1 MIMNAINTAIS
12 FLNQSIDVST
22 AYVKNNA
29 FPITILLAVVYYF
42 RTRYPKSRDHG
53 YVLSS
58 SSSSSSVKGG
68 LMSLSSQNNKN
79 DSSSSNSIA
88 DRQEEIKIVRQ
99 RQQDLA
105 NERATEAAK
114 IRKVKEAEERERK
127 KNIARK
133 KHDNGGTRLGT
144 TSISNTT
151 KPQTSTSTSS
161 SYSPTRPSPNA

>member
-1 MIMNAINTAIS
+1 
-12 FLNQSIDVST
+12 
-22 AYVKNNA
+22 
-29 FPITILLAVVYYF
+29 
-42 RTRYPKSRDHG
+42 
-53 YVLSS
+53 
-58 SSSSSSVKGG
+58 
-68 LMSLSSQNNKN
+68 MSLSSQNNKN

-88 DRQEEIKIVRQ
+88 DRQEEIKKVRQ

-151 KPQTSTSTSS
+151 KPQTSTSTPS
-161 SYSPTRPSPNA
+161 SYRYVHNTECTFLLSSDTVIGRDELVFD